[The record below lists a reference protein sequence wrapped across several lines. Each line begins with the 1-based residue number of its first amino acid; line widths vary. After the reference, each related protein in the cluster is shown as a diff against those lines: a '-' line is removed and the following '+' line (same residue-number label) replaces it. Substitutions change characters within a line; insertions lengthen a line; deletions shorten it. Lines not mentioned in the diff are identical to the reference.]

1 VLSWTG
7 AIGLCLAR
15 LGIKA
20 KSSFAMRHRRALR
33 EVVKY
38 DSSARAI
45 QKGWAT
51 SRAQLA
57 KKRLAYSTARRLHM
71 DRASFQQRRSV
82 QNKLKDDGITQPTIW
97 QLNEAPKIL
106 REAMQDMRLAI
117 RSVRFGSRLG
127 EDLQG
132 KALESKVNPTGWKL
146 VKSHATNILTVAAV
160 GSMLTATHHAE
171 VQWMELLKSVQ
182 SPRSD

>member
-1 VLSWTG
+1 M
-7 AIGLCLAR
+7 
-15 LGIKA
+15 A

>member
-1 VLSWTG
+1 MANSS
-7 AIGLCLAR
+7 LAT
-15 LGIKA
+15 
-20 KSSFAMRHRRALR
+20 RHRRTLR
-33 EVVKY
+33 DVVKY

-71 DRASFQQRRSV
+71 DRASFQQRLAV

-106 REAMQDMRLAI
+106 REAMHDMRLAI
-117 RSVRFGSRLG
+117 RSVRLGSRLV

-160 GSMLTATHHAE
+160 GSMLTATHDAE

-182 SPRSD
+182 TPRSD